1 MQVFGPDVE
10 KLKTKK
16 DAKGL
21 IIALYDSN
29 GQVRKSAADALKA
42 LGDDPL
48 IGLLSD
54 SDERVRRTAALGIGF
69 GNDFAIVALRDLL
82 SDGNDQVRRNAVLGF
97 KTFVDTVSMDT
108 LIDFLSDDN
117 EWVRSRAVFSLGNIG
132 DSAAVKPLIALL
144 SDSDGGVRVNAAF
157 ALGKFG
163 GAEVADAV
171 QPLMGLLLDDNSSV
185 RLFAVVAL
193 ANFTRAGVADAAKV
207 HGALQSV
214 SNDKNETVYKVAGEA
229 LEMISGLKPKE
240 EPKPAIF
247 CPSCGTRVQNDD
259 VFCRICGTKL
269 QSA

>member
-1 MQVFGPDVE
+1 MRVFGPDVE
-10 KLKTKK
+10 KLKAKK
-16 DAKGL
+16 DVKEL
-21 IIALYDSN
+21 ILALYDGN
-29 GQVRKSAADALKA
+29 GRVRKSAADALRT

-69 GNDFAIVALRDLL
+69 GNDFVISALRDLL
-82 SDGNDQVRRNAVLGF
+82 SDDNDQVRKSAVLAL
-97 KTFVDTVSMDT
+97 KTFVDTVSVDK

-117 EWVRSRAVFSLGNIG
+117 EWVRSRAAFSLGNIG
-132 DSAAVKPLIALL
+132 DSAAVKPLIDLL
-144 SDSDGGVRVNAAF
+144 SDSDGDVRMNATF

-171 QPLMGLLLDDNSSV
+171 QPLMGLLSDDNSSV

-214 SNDKNETVYKVAGEA
+214 PNDKDETVYKVAEEA

-247 CPSCGTRVQNDD
+247 CPSCGTRVRDGD
-259 VFCRICGTKL
+259 VFCRICGAKL
-269 QSA
+269 RSV